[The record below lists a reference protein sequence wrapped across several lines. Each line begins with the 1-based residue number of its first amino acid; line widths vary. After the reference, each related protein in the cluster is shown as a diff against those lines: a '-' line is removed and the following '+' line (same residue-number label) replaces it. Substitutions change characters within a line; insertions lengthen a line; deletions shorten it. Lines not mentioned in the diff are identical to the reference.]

1 MSYQTDL
8 EGRFTS
14 LFADSPIFTNFLLSF
29 IPILD
34 KQEENLLWLRDNI
47 LDIEL
52 AEGFQLDF
60 IGGLVGQSRVLI
72 DFNQERYF
80 GFKSLNGAA
89 AYQSET
95 FSSKNSP
102 NLGGLWNS
110 LSHTNTSTSRSLNDE
125 EYRRAIKAR
134 IIYNNSYCTTDDVI
148 TSINLLLGN
157 TRSTV
162 SVADKHISVKP
173 VGDVSILSYF
183 ISRVDRID
191 NILPLPIEVT
201 ISLRED
207 EDVNQVDNTTTNP
220 EPPDDSNNQETHPK
234 NLLGVDTIKL
244 EPREV
249 GTLFYSRS
257 SDSDAATTV
266 TLTDPLGPIV
276 ASDTS
281 GDFNTMFKDF
291 TRYGYQ
297 VSVNDATEDEY
308 ADYIGKVGTSWVTKK
323 VTISANDYSITLSV
337 NSSNPE
343 QGVIKL
349 IPTEQGE

>member
-14 LFADSPIFTNFLLSF
+14 LFTDSPIFTNFLLSF
-29 IPILD
+29 IPSLN
-34 KQEENLLWLRDNI
+34 KQEENLIWLRDNI

-60 IGGLVGQSRVLI
+60 IGSLVGQSRVLI

-80 GFKSLNGAA
+80 GFKSLNGAV

-95 FSSKNSP
+95 LSSKNSP

-125 EYRRAIKAR
+125 EYRRVIKAR

-157 TRSTV
+157 TGSTV

-183 ISRVDRID
+183 ISRVDRVD

-207 EDVNQVDNTTTNP
+207 EDVNQGDNTPTSPEKPPTNLTLQVTLESTLISGESSPDANILADVDNSITANIRADGAEVKGGA
-220 EPPDDSNNQETHPK
+220 EPNS
-234 NLLGVDTIKL
+234 TIK
-244 EPREV
+244 
-249 GTLFYSRS
+249 
-257 SDSDAATTV
+257 
-266 TLTDPLGPIV
+266 I
-276 ASDTS
+276 
-281 GDFNTMFKDF
+281 
-291 TRYGYQ
+291 
-297 VSVNDATEDEY
+297 
-308 ADYIGKVGTSWVTKK
+308 
-323 VTISANDYSITLSV
+323 TI
-337 NSSNPE
+337 E
-343 QGVIKL
+343 
-349 IPTEQGE
+349 E